1 MREVVK
7 IGEIAKKSNDI
18 TDELWGTVNKFNRNM
33 VQEFLDYKI
42 ELSEQS
48 KIQYKS
54 NLRIFFL
61 WVHENLADKDCVDI
75 KKKEFVR
82 YLNWLTNRGLSES
95 AIKIKKSV
103 VSSFCN
109 YIVEYYEDEYP
120 TFRSFV
126 TSSMKVVK
134 TGYVHEKQPLTPD
147 EYEKLCNDLR
157 ELGEWQ
163 KLCWVMFSYRTG
175 CRRAE
180 SRQLLKEVVN
190 YPVTEKEITYID
202 EKGIEQKA
210 MSRFYTT
217 HTIRCKGPSQ
227 IGKPR
232 KLKFSEDVMEA
243 IKKWLE
249 VRGDDNCP
257 YVFVTKDKDGV
268 HQVSDTTFNDWCS
281 GLLTKLVGRRIHPH
295 LFRESIATNLV
306 VYDHKSS
313 KVAQKL
319 LGHESVETTEGHYI
333 ILDSESDESDEAFI

>member
-1 MREVVK
+1 MVIK
-7 IGEIAKKSNDI
+7 IGTIAKKSSDV
-18 TDELWGTVNKFNRNM
+18 TDELWETVNEFNRNM

-54 NLRIFFL
+54 NLRIFFW
-61 WVHENLADKDCVDI
+61 WVHENLKDKDCVDI

-95 AIKIKKSV
+95 AIKIKKSI

-147 EYEKLCNDLR
+147 EYEKLCNDLK

-190 YPVTEKEITYID
+190 YPVTEKDITYID
-202 EKGIEQKA
+202 EKGVEQTA
-210 MSRFYTT
+210 VSRFYTT

-227 IGKPR
+227 IGKQR

-249 VRGDDNCP
+249 VRGEDDCP
-257 YVFVTKDKDGV
+257 YVFVTKNRDGV
-268 HQVSDTTFNDWCS
+268 HQVSETTFNDWCS
-281 GLLTKLVGRRIHPH
+281 GLFTKLVGRRVHPH

-333 ILDSESDESDEAFI
+333 ILDGESDESDEAFI

>member
-1 MREVVK
+1 
-7 IGEIAKKSNDI
+7 
-18 TDELWGTVNKFNRNM
+18 
-33 VQEFLDYKI
+33 
-42 ELSEQS
+42 
-48 KIQYKS
+48 
-54 NLRIFFL
+54 
-61 WVHENLADKDCVDI
+61 
-75 KKKEFVR
+75 
-82 YLNWLTNRGLSES
+82 
-95 AIKIKKSV
+95 
-103 VSSFCN
+103 
-109 YIVEYYEDEYP
+109 
-120 TFRSFV
+120 
-126 TSSMKVVK
+126 MKVVK

-190 YPVTEKEITYID
+190 YPVIEKEITYID

-249 VRGDDNCP
+249 VRGDDNCQ